1 MDDGP
6 ILTIEPPS
14 EFEPFIAN
22 LSAAIRPQVTYTGS
36 RRLSYALDDE
46 PDEMFIDFNSGTI
59 TWTPQES
66 DEGEEIDIT
75 VHVTDGVLVDRTTF
89 PVSVVE
95 PEEIDTEVIES
106 EADGNKLTVTD
117 IGTTLKGLEIT
128 SPPDEEPIATS
139 TLRLLQQILG
149 KAPDESVPEIPEGI
163 TPISDVFLVIGT
175 FDNPVELSFPL
186 TNLPD
191 EVSVNDVDLYAHT
204 QAHNIRGK
212 FWSPA
217 FLDYSFEGSTEEPVY
232 VVELAGLEGMA
243 FFGYHS
249 ASSTLEVMTQQPVDN
264 HKEVKFKLR
273 SIGADHGA
281 FSVRSPS
288 ITVVPPM
295 VSEISCVKETGV
307 LDIVVDYINCTAL
320 QFDSDIKVIVK
331 DFPAGTG
338 WADDATVEELAE
350 WVITA
355 QLGLDDLGLGYSK
368 KIAVKIEDMR
378 TILQRILGDDADRLG
393 YVSNSLIERRGTLH
407 ITDDSTTSA
416 NEIRA
421 ILFHEYFHHAQG
433 HGDTRI
439 TKVPGPGSVPLKT
452 PLFLLYGDETDWLTE
467 GTAEWFPDELMDTL
481 NLYFAG
487 LPRIGSPI
495 MEVGLYSQQDPR
507 FDERRD
513 AYERFA
519 FFKLLTENCRDFHSH
534 IRNLLNDRSEGL
546 VGEDKTGIVNL
557 SLILA
562 EAECNFGEHFGEAR
576 SGSIEAAIAYYN
588 FATQLKDNITLLDED
603 EHVNRVPFFIFQP
616 SSAYF
621 NLPRTGL
628 PATFPADYFLESE
641 LAYLRPERFDE
652 VRMRT
657 VFAPAQVTTIPAVG
671 AFSVKFPEDLHPLAN
686 RSLNGKVAEL
696 VVEPT
701 GGELIVSLTGLSDG
715 FIPKYPSEPES
726 PENFIGPDPDDE
738 GPEKPDS
745 HAWFSTSDQT
755 SYVFSTTTLP
765 RVFVTVINPS
775 LDTAVDVGIF
785 FRIRSETGVYPVITS
800 HTDGEQV
807 SNRVITIAGS
817 IPEEA
822 RDDLTRVVLNANGLK
837 TEPAVGGNGSFEEQV
852 VAFLGDNTITVQ
864 GFDDEIPVTET
875 IVLNLEGVASTSTEP
890 NQLVPVRVGF
900 ILRWD
905 TDGTDVDIYSTD
917 GMHRTIHFADKV
929 KAPGFLD
936 VDDVSG
942 FGPEVISYR
951 SPNHEIYTYGTFDID
966 VHYYRGSPSTSFTL
980 DAILNETDSD
990 KRRLYRFESMTPLTD
1005 ADGLASS
1012 GSGGQAGT
1020 SRFNNILRIWC
1031 DRHSSCLLHSFDES
1045 KLASAGETGGSGGQS
1060 RTASGGSLLAPHDA
1074 SSSTPLAVA
1083 ENSVDGGAFDSYEQC
1098 FRELKIAREESSK
1111 VVWSCSR

>member
-1 MDDGP
+1 MPKDTM
-6 ILTIEPPS
+6 I
-14 EFEPFIAN
+14 
-22 LSAAIRPQVTYTGS
+22 Q
-36 RRLSYALDDE
+36 RLS
-46 PDEMFIDFNSGTI
+46 
-59 TWTPQES
+59 
-66 DEGEEIDIT
+66 
-75 VHVTDGVLVDRTTF
+75 
-89 PVSVVE
+89 
-95 PEEIDTEVIES
+95 PEE
-106 EADGNKLTVTD
+106 
-117 IGTTLKGLEIT
+117 T
-128 SPPDEEPIATS
+128 S
-139 TLRLLQQILG
+139 LL
-149 KAPDESVPEIPEGI
+149 
-163 TPISDVFLVIGT
+163 
-175 FDNPVELSFPL
+175 
-186 TNLPD
+186 
-191 EVSVNDVDLYAHT
+191 
-204 QAHNIRGK
+204 
-212 FWSPA
+212 
-217 FLDYSFEGSTEEPVY
+217 
-232 VVELAGLEGMA
+232 
-243 FFGYHS
+243 
-249 ASSTLEVMTQQPVDN
+249 
-264 HKEVKFKLR
+264 
-273 SIGADHGA
+273 IGATD
-281 FSVRSPS
+281 
-288 ITVVPPM
+288 
-295 VSEISCVKETGV
+295 
-307 LDIVVDYINCTAL
+307 
-320 QFDSDIKVIVK
+320 
-331 DFPAGTG
+331 
-338 WADDATVEELAE
+338 
-350 WVITA
+350 
-355 QLGLDDLGLGYSK
+355 
-368 KIAVKIEDMR
+368 
-378 TILQRILGDDADRLG
+378 
-393 YVSNSLIERRGTLH
+393 TL
-407 ITDDSTTSA
+407 
-416 NEIRA
+416 
-421 ILFHEYFHHAQG
+421 
-433 HGDTRI
+433 
-439 TKVPGPGSVPLKT
+439 
-452 PLFLLYGDETDWLTE
+452 WLTE
-467 GTAEWFPDELMDTL
+467 GTADWFPDELEDTL
-481 NLYFAG
+481 NLYKGAYVFDGIA
-487 LPRIGSPI
+487 LPNPAFLGTSDDQI
-495 MEVGLYSQQDPR
+495 MEVGLNTAELSD
-507 FDERRD
+507 FDYRLSP
-513 AYERFA
+513 YERA
-519 FFKLLTENCRDFHSH
+519 PFFKLLTQSCTDFHSH
-534 IRNLLNDRSEGL
+534 VKSLLNDRSPYYGD
-546 VGEDKTGIVNL
+546 GEDQTGVENL
-557 SLILA
+557 DAILS
-562 EAECNFGEHFGEAR
+562 EASCDFGSHFGEDRR
-576 SGSIEAAIAYYN
+576 SRIEAAIAYYN
-588 FATQLKDNITLLDED
+588 YATQLKMSMSFLDED
-603 EHVNRVPFFIFQP
+603 EVRINGNPVSRFNDPTGEFRAPVIPSPMPQGFFFESTLIHRPRVQ
-616 SSAYF
+616 AG
-621 NLPRTGL
+621 NT
-628 PATFPADYFLESE
+628 
-641 LAYLRPERFDE
+641 RPVE
-652 VRMRT
+652 VT
-657 VFAPAQVTTIPAVG
+657 SIPAAG
-671 AFSVKFPEDLHPLAN
+671 AFSVILPRINRDLQ
-686 RSLNGKVAEL
+686 GKIAEL

-875 IVLNLEGVASTSTEP
+875 TVLNLEGVASTSTEP

-900 ILRWD
+900 VLRWD

-929 KAPGFLD
+929 KPPGFLD

-1005 ADGLASS
+1005 ADGFASS

-1074 SSSTPLAVA
+1074 SSSTPLGVA